1 MKPSITLNGVK
12 AAIVAVALLAVTTAT
27 NATEQNKQS
36 RGVTN
41 ILLVHGAWADGSSW
55 SKVIPLLDAK
65 GFNVVAVQL
74 PLTTQADDVATVQ
87 RAIALVDGRLLLV
100 AHSYGGAVMTQ
111 AGNDPKVAGLV
122 YVAAFAPAEGE
133 SPFDLT
139 IANPTPFLQHL
150 QQDQFGFLKLT
161 STGIREDFAPDLSD
175 SEQTVL
181 AATQSPTSVAALGAP
196 ISTPAWR
203 VKPSWFV
210 IAAHDRVVAPTL
222 QAMFAERMNATSITL
237 SSSHVAMLSQPYVV
251 ASFIRRAARDVQ

>member
-1 MKPSITLNGVK
+1 MTCWKSFKSLSTPVI
-12 AAIVAVALLAVTTAT
+12 AVALLVAATAT
-27 NATEQNKQS
+27 GATAQQKPN

-41 ILLVHGAWADGSSW
+41 IVLVHGAWADGSSW
-55 SKVIPLLDAK
+55 SRVIPLLEAK
-65 GFNVVAVQL
+65 GLHVDAVQL
-74 PLTTQADDVATVQ
+74 PLTSQADDVGAVQ
-87 RAIALVDGRLLLV
+87 RAIARVDGQLLLV
-100 AHSYGGAVMTQ
+100 AHSYGGAVITQ

-122 YVAAFAPAEGE
+122 YVAAFAPAEEE

-139 IANPTPFLQHL
+139 VATLPPFLQHV
-150 QQDQFGFLKLT
+150 QPDPFGFLKLT
-161 STGIREDFAPDLSD
+161 STGIRKDFAPDLSD

-181 AATQSPTSVAALGAP
+181 AATQGPTSVVALSAA

-203 VKPSWFV
+203 NKPSWFV
-210 IAAHDRVVAPTL
+210 IAAHDRVVAPEL

>member
-1 MKPSITLNGVK
+1 MTCAHTFRFLARV
-12 AAIVAVALLAVTTAT
+12 VAVALVAAVTAT
-27 NATEQNKQS
+27 GTSGQQKQS

-41 ILLVHGAWADGSSW
+41 IVLVHGAWADGSSW
-55 SKVIPLLDAK
+55 SKVIPLLEGK
-65 GFNVVAVQL
+65 GLHVDAVQL
-74 PLTTQADDVATVQ
+74 PLTSQADDIGAVQ
-87 RAIALVDGRLLLV
+87 RAIARIDGRLLLV
-100 AHSYGGAVMTQ
+100 AHSYGGAVITQ

-139 IANPTPFLQHL
+139 VATSPPFLQHV
-150 QQDQFGFLKLT
+150 QPDAFGFLKLT

-181 AATQSPTSVAALGAP
+181 AATQGPTSVVALSGK

-203 VKPSWFV
+203 NKPSWFV
-210 IAAHDRVVAPTL
+210 IAAHDRVVLPTL

-237 SSSHVAMLSQPYVV
+237 ASSHVAMLSQPYVV